1 MEKAYERYWKW
12 ARSHWKIL
20 AGIAGIILLT
30 LAVFLADQGS
40 TVLPEDGTQSKVRRN
55 DYGEGKKTEELQVEI
70 QDENGKTLQKE
81 LLEFEL
87 QERAYTTKEAEKVLS
102 VQAEALETKIL
113 KDNSSL
119 DDVRSDLDLITKI
132 PDTSIWVN
140 WESDDYSV
148 IEMNGKVHSEDL
160 TEEGQ
165 IVELTAVL
173 NYQDTLIRHSF
184 PVQVYPPDLSNPEQA
199 TELLQKS
206 LKETD
211 EETKQDLWVNLPES
225 IRGKKLVWTRKK
237 ERRWLAV
244 PVLGAVIMGLLVLEK
259 KEKEKKHAEE
269 RKRQMMLDY
278 PEIVNKLTLYT
289 GAGMTVRTAWG
300 RIVEE
305 YQKQK
310 KGEGRY
316 AYEEMQK
323 TWYEMNSG
331 VGERRSYE
339 RFMERCQVK
348 VYQQLGMMLQQ
359 NLQKGNQGMSEIL
372 RREAMQ
378 AFEERKALAKIQGE
392 EAGTKLL
399 LPMFLMLAIV
409 LVMVIIPA
417 FLSLQI

>member
-1 MEKAYERYWKW
+1 MKLSRQ
-12 ARSHWKIL
+12 HWKIL
-20 AGIAGIILLT
+20 VGIVGIILLT
-30 LAVFLADQGS
+30 VAVFLADQRS
-40 TVLPEDGTQSKVRRN
+40 TVLPENGTHSKVRRN
-55 DYGEGKKTEELQVEI
+55 DYGKGKKKEELQVEI
-70 QDENGKTLQKE
+70 QDEDGKMIQKE
-81 LLEFEL
+81 ILEFEL
-87 QERAYTTKEAEKVLS
+87 QERAYSTEEAEKVLT
-102 VQAEALETKIL
+102 VEAEALETKIL
-113 KDNSSL
+113 KQNPSPDL
-119 DDVRSDLDLITKI
+119 VQTDLDLITKI
-132 PDTSIWVN
+132 PDTSIRVS

-148 IEMNGKVHSEDL
+148 IDMTGRVKAEAL
-160 TEEGQ
+160 PEEGK

-184 PVQVYPPDLSNPEQA
+184 PVHVYPPDLSRPEQA
-199 TELLQKS
+199 EALLQETLEK
-206 LKETD
+206 TD
-211 EETKQDLWVNLPES
+211 EEKKQDLWVELPAN
-225 IRGKKLVWTRKK
+225 INGKKLIWSRKK
-237 ERRWLAV
+237 ERRWIAI
-244 PVLGAVIMGLLVLEK
+244 PVLGAVIMGLLILEK
-259 KEKEKKHAEE
+259 KEQEKKRKEE

-289 GAGMTVRTAWG
+289 GAGMTVRTAWE

-339 RFMERCQVK
+339 RFMQRCQVK

-359 NLQKGNQGMSEIL
+359 NLQKGNQGMTEIL
-372 RREAMQ
+372 RREAIQ